1 MPIYGWKRRRAAF
14 LRTGTCPLVPFPIGL
29 RRTSWY
35 AQAELTDLTRVVAER
50 AEGDLKRRG
59 GNDIRKGCGI
69 VVSGEVGK
77 MHGGVV
83 IEGGTLAKWLP

>member
-1 MPIYGWKRRRAAF
+1 MPIYGWKRRQSGVSEDRNASP
-14 LRTGTCPLVPFPIGL
+14 GTFSNRLKTDEQVRLGRVDRFDS
-29 RRTSWY
+29 RRGSVKK
-35 AQAELTDLTRVVAER
+35 D
-50 AEGDLKRRG
+50 G

-69 VVSGEVGK
+69 VVSSEVRK